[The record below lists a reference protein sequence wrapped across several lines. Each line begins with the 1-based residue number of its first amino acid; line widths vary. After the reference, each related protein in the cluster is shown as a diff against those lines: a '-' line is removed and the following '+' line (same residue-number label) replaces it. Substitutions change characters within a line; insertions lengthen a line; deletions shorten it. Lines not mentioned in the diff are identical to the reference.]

1 MFAVALWDARTST
14 LHLLRDHFGIK
25 PLYYA
30 ALPGG
35 IVFGSEIKAILASR
49 LTGREMSWRA
59 FHEYLYYGNSLGAE
73 TFFEGI
79 RKLEPGHHLTLTE
92 TGATVRAYWTP
103 DSIVPVDDPPEVA
116 ARTVLRKLDAAVES
130 HLVSDVPV
138 GVFLSGGIDSSA
150 IATLAQRHHAGR
162 LRTYSVGFDFDRGPD
177 ELPAAR
183 RLAERLG
190 TDHHELRLAG
200 GDMPAVIERLI
211 DAHDVPFDD
220 AANIPLAL
228 LCNALKGDVTVVLQG
243 DGGDEMF
250 AGYRGYDFL
259 ARAALWRRISPL
271 GLLLTKPLPESRRRH
286 GLRRVFGYLARSD
299 PGMRMALMRFD
310 ERIERLPTR
319 IFTRNT
325 VARLRRHDP
334 FARYLQIGRRF
345 GHLDALQAML
355 YADSAVLLP
364 DKYLEKVDRATMAYG
379 IESRVPYL
387 DDDLAAYALAL
398 PSSLKVR
405 RGQKK
410 WVLRRALRWDGP
422 RRDPRC
428 PEDRLQRPR
437 VALAAWPAEPL
448 PAGDATSH
456 RGGRARPLRPGRA
469 QAMHRRARLRPAR
482 QRQAALQALDLQP
495 LAPAVPAIIDVDVM
509 SEGHVSS
516 PVADS
521 HAPAGRAR
529 ILGDS
534 DHRILLRLGDTA
546 AAAVA
551 VAGSLL
557 IWSLVQGAPFTPAFV
572 AEHAVWF
579 VLVVPWMLLL
589 LPAHR
594 PGTMFSVRATATAAA
609 RAAVT
614 GAMLY
619 FAVFFLAPRGLLA
632 RLVVVYFLALAF
644 SLTLAWRF
652 VYVQAFTRALR
663 RTPVAIVRR
672 RLGGAPHRGRP
683 ADRDAAQARAGLR
696 QRERPA
702 PGSERRTS
710 RRHWRRGSRMA
721 RR

>member
-1 MFAVALWDARTST
+1 MCGLCGIVRFDAPPASETLWRMTRTLAHRGPNDDGVAITGPAGLGHTRLSILDLSAAGHQPMAADDGRVTLVYNGEIYNFRELRRELEEDGVRHTGTSDTEVLLRAYLRWGAAAFERLHGMFAVALWDARTST

-286 GLRRVFGYLARSD
+286 GLRRVFGYLATSD

-410 WVLRRALRWDGP
+410 WVLRRALRGTVPDEILDARKTGFSVPVSHWLRGP
-422 RRDPRC
+422 LNRYLR
-428 PEDRLQRPR
+428 ETLQ
-437 VALAAWPAEPL
+437 
-448 PAGDATSH
+448 T
-456 RGGRARPLRPGRA
+456 
-469 QAMHRRARLRPAR
+469 
-482 QRQAALQALDLQP
+482 
-495 LAPAVPAIIDVDVM
+495 
-509 SEGHVSS
+509 
-516 PVADS
+516 
-521 HAPAGRAR
+521 
-529 ILGDS
+529 
-534 DHRILLRLGDTA
+534 TA
-546 AAAVA
+546 AAAPDLFDPAALRQCIDEHVS
-551 VAGSLL
+551 GRHDNGKLLYKLL
-557 IWSLVQGAPFTPAFV
+557 I
-572 AEHAVWF
+572 
-579 VLVVPWMLLL
+579 
-589 LPAHR
+589 
-594 PGTMFSVRATATAAA
+594 
-609 RAAVT
+609 
-614 GAMLY
+614 
-619 FAVFFLAPRGLLA
+619 
-632 RLVVVYFLALAF
+632 F
-644 SLTLAWRF
+644 SLW
-652 VYVQAFTRALR
+652 
-663 RTPVAIVRR
+663 
-672 RLGGAPHRGRP
+672 
-683 ADRDAAQARAGLR
+683 R
-696 QRERPA
+696 QRYLR
-702 PGSERRTS
+702 
-710 RRHWRRGSRMA
+710 
-721 RR
+721 